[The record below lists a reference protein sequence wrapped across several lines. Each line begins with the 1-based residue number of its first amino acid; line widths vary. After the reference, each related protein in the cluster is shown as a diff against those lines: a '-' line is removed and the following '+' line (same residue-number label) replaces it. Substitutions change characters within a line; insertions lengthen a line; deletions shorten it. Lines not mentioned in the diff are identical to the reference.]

1 MMTNHGEQSSYIIW
15 NSWLSIGE
23 YHDFHWWSPLVAEVI
38 QSNVV
43 RTMPVYHPWL
53 GMVNI
58 SPIYIYLWWWLGY
71 GLWHCFAHITPKEGQ
86 FWSLQ
91 SPGSPWG
98 ASNGTAHALGT
109 LRYVVWVSNAW
120 PACGPIYSDVV
131 GWGSSYILLLVV
143 VGWWWD
149 GMGFRTSG
157 TCCCLFCNFAWH
169 LFPKFFPKQTDD
181 YTTGFVPDYVP
192 SICKAWF
199 IIHGIPPMSTEITG
213 LPWTTDQH

>member
-1 MMTNHGEQSSYIIW
+1 MTGGWFMTLFCPHYPKGGAILEPSAPWFTMRSFQWHSACPW
-15 NSWLSIGE
+15 NSTICGLGIKR
-23 YHDFHWWSPLVAEVI
+23 VA
-38 QSNVV
+38 
-43 RTMPVYHPWL
+43 
-53 GMVNI
+53 
-58 SPIYIYLWWWLGY
+58 
-71 GLWHCFAHITPKEGQ
+71 GLWTH
-86 FWSLQ
+86 LQ
-91 SPGSPWG
+91 
-98 ASNGTAHALGT
+98 
-109 LRYVVWVSNAW
+109 R
-120 PACGPIYSDVV
+120 CGGMGFQLHSVV
-131 GWGSSYILLLVV
+131 GGGGMV

-199 IIHGIPPMSTEITG
+199 IIHGIPPLSTEIIG